1 MAPISFRSVILVCSV
16 LSLAACGGSQPPAE
30 DASSTEAE
38 SSGESTGGESTTE
51 DPADE
56 NKDDASESEAK
67 KDDEK
72 KEEPAGPSEGP
83 GPIKRTAKD
92 MLTAPE
98 VTFMFSFNQS
108 EPKAKAE
115 EKCLAQTKGQGK
127 KMADCMRKAS
137 SKFGEDGM
145 QFKQEK
151 GTWYWITL
159 RRKGSTLT
167 TIHKIPF
174 EFGEEKETS
183 VVLKTTGRDL
193 GKTPFRNVPK
203 EVTIEVPNE
212 FSIAMQ
218 DPDDGRLVY
227 EAKIGITS
235 ADKGQ

>member
-1 MAPISFRSVILVCSV
+1 MALISFRSAILVFSV

-30 DASSTEAE
+30 DASSSSESESGDSSAEEAKSEETKDE
-38 SSGESTGGESTTE
+38 SSG
-51 DPADE
+51 
-56 NKDDASESEAK
+56 EAK

-72 KEEPAGPSEGP
+72 KEEESKGPSDGP

-115 EKCLAQTKGQGK
+115 EKCQAQTKGEGK
-127 KMADCMRKAS
+127 KMADCMKKAS

-159 RRKGSTLT
+159 RRKGSSLT
-167 TIHKIPF
+167 TLHKVPF
-174 EFGEEKETS
+174 EFAAEKETS
-183 VVLKTTGRDL
+183 VVLKTTGRDT

-218 DPDDGRLVY
+218 DPDAGRLVY

>member
-1 MAPISFRSVILVCSV
+1 MALLPLRSAFLVLSL

-30 DASSTEAE
+30 DPSSGDKD
-38 SSGESTGGESTTE
+38 SSGESPSEEAKS
-51 DPADE
+51 DE
-56 NKDDASESEAK
+56 PEGDAKDEK

-72 KEEPAGPSEGP
+72 KDDEKKDEVKGPSDGP
-83 GPIKRTAKD
+83 GPVTRTAKD

-115 EKCLAQTKGQGK
+115 EKCQAQTKGEGK

-137 SKFGEDGM
+137 SKFGVDGM

-159 RRKGSTLT
+159 RRKGATLT
-167 TIHKIPF
+167 TLHKIAF
-174 EFGEEKETS
+174 EFGEEKPTS
-183 VVLKTTGRDL
+183 VTINPKGRDT
-193 GKTPFRNVPK
+193 GTSPMRNIPNS
-203 EVTIEVPNE
+203 VTIEVPNE
-212 FSIAMQ
+212 FSIALQ
-218 DPDDGRLVY
+218 DPAAGRLVY

>member
-1 MAPISFRSVILVCSV
+1 MALISFRSAILVLSV
-16 LSLAACGGSQPPAE
+16 SVAACGGSQPPAE
-30 DASSTEAE
+30 DASASEAE
-38 SSGESTGGESTTE
+38 GADSTK
-51 DPADE
+51 ADE
-56 NKDDASESEAK
+56 AKAEEPKEEAKDGDKTEAK
-67 KDDEK
+67 K
-72 KEEPAGPSEGP
+72 EESGGPTDGP
-83 GPIKRTAKD
+83 GPITRTAKD

-115 EKCLAQTKGQGK
+115 EKCQAQTKGEGK

-137 SKFGEDGM
+137 AKFAVDGM

-151 GTWYWITL
+151 GTWQWITL

-167 TIHKIPF
+167 TLHKIPF
-174 EFGEEKETS
+174 EFGEEKDTY
-183 VVLKTTGRDL
+183 VVLKPTGRDS
-193 GKTPFRNVPK
+193 GSMPMRNIPK
-203 EVTIEVPNE
+203 EVKIEVPNE

-218 DPDDGRLVY
+218 DPEAGRLVY

>member
-1 MAPISFRSVILVCSV
+1 MPLISFRSAFLVFSV
-16 LSLAACGGSQPPAE
+16 SLAACGGSAPPAE
-30 DASSTEAE
+30 DASS
-38 SSGESTGGESTTE
+38 
-51 DPADE
+51 
-56 NKDDASESEAK
+56 SESESGDSKAEEAKKEEPKEEEASGDAK
-67 KDDEK
+67 KDEEK
-72 KEEPAGPSEGP
+72 KEESKGPSDGP
-83 GPIKRTAKD
+83 GPITRTPKD

-115 EKCLAQTKGQGK
+115 EKCQAQTKGEGK
-127 KMADCMRKAS
+127 KMADCMKKAS

-151 GTWYWITL
+151 GSWVWITL

-167 TIHKIPF
+167 TLHKIPF
-174 EFGEEKETS
+174 EFGEEKGTTIT
-183 VVLKTTGRDL
+183 LKTTGKDT
-193 GKTPFRNVPK
+193 GKSPMRVVPK
-203 EVTIEVPNE
+203 EVKIEVPNE

-218 DPDDGRLVY
+218 DPDAGRLVY

>member
-1 MAPISFRSVILVCSV
+1 MALLSFRSAILVFSV

-30 DASSTEAE
+30 DASS
-38 SSGESTGGESTTE
+38 S
-51 DPADE
+51 
-56 NKDDASESEAK
+56 SESDSGDSKDEAKSEEPKEEASDEAK

-72 KEEPAGPSEGP
+72 KEEPKGPSDGP
-83 GPIKRTAKD
+83 GPITRTPKD

-115 EKCLAQTKGQGK
+115 EKCQAQTKGDGK

-137 SKFGEDGM
+137 SKFGEDGL

-167 TIHKIPF
+167 TLHKIPF
-174 EFGEEKETS
+174 EFGDEKGTT
-183 VVLKTTGRDL
+183 VTLKTTGRDT
-193 GKTPFRNVPK
+193 GKQPMRNVPK
-203 EVTIEVPNE
+203 EVKIDVPNE
-212 FSIAMQ
+212 FSIAMD
-218 DPDDGRLVY
+218 DPDAGRLVY

>member
-1 MAPISFRSVILVCSV
+1 MSLPLFRSALVTLTV

-30 DASSTEAE
+30 DASSSDSSSEE
-38 SSGESTGGESTTE
+38 SKSEES
-51 DPADE
+51 ADE
-56 NKDDASESEAK
+56 GASDEK

-72 KEEPAGPSEGP
+72 DGEKKEESKGPEGGP

-92 MLTAPE
+92 FLTAPE
-98 VTFMFSFNQS
+98 TTFMFSFNQS

-115 EKCLAQTKGQGK
+115 EKCEKATKGEGK

-137 SKFGEDGM
+137 SKFGEDGL

-151 GTWYWITL
+151 GTWYFITL

-167 TIHKIPF
+167 TLHKIPF

-183 VVLKTTGRDL
+183 VVLKTTGKDS
-193 GKTPFRNVPK
+193 GKTPWRVVPK
-203 EVTIEVPNE
+203 EVKVEVPNE
-212 FSIAMQ
+212 FSIAID
-218 DPDDGRLVY
+218 DPEDGRLVY

-235 ADKGQ
+235 ADKAQ

>member
-1 MAPISFRSVILVCSV
+1 MAPLSLRSAFLLFSV

-30 DASSTEAE
+30 DASSGEKEGA
-38 SSGESTGGESTTE
+38 GES
-51 DPADE
+51 
-56 NKDDASESEAK
+56 ASEGAKGDEAKEEAKNEKDEAK
-67 KDDEK
+67 KDEEK
-72 KEEPAGPSEGP
+72 KDEVKGPSDGP
-83 GPIKRTAKD
+83 GPVTRTAKD

-115 EKCLAQTKGQGK
+115 EKCQAQTKGEGK

-137 SKFGEDGM
+137 SKFAVDGI

-167 TIHKIPF
+167 TLHKIPF
-174 EFGEEKETS
+174 EFGEETPTS
-183 VVLKTTGRDL
+183 VVIKPK
-193 GKTPFRNVPK
+193 GKDSGGSPMRNIPNS
-203 EVTIEVPNE
+203 VTIEVPNE
-212 FSIAMQ
+212 FSIALT
-218 DPDDGRLVY
+218 DPEAGRLVY

>member
-1 MAPISFRSVILVCSV
+1 MALLSFRSAFLVFSV

-30 DASSTEAE
+30 DASS
-38 SSGESTGGESTTE
+38 S
-51 DPADE
+51 
-56 NKDDASESEAK
+56 SESDSGDSKSEESKSEEPKEEASDEAK

-72 KEEPAGPSEGP
+72 KEESKGPADGP
-83 GPIKRTAKD
+83 GPITRTPKD

-98 VTFMFSFNQS
+98 VTFMFSFNPS

-115 EKCLAQTKGQGK
+115 EKCQAQTKGDGK
-127 KMADCMRKAS
+127 KMADCMKKAS

-145 QFKQEK
+145 QFKQDK

-167 TIHKIPF
+167 TLHKIPF
-174 EFGEEKETS
+174 EFGEEKGTT
-183 VVLKTTGRDL
+183 VTLKTTGKDT
-193 GKTPFRNVPK
+193 GKTPMRNVPK
-203 EVTIEVPNE
+203 EVKIEVPNE
-212 FSIAMQ
+212 FSIAMD
-218 DPDDGRLVY
+218 DPDSGRLVY